1 MLHHFLTDSA
11 AIISCRIDLS
21 VKGAADIT
29 FRVLATT
36 SMIEYWLWQGNSAL
50 VKNMSLLQIYRVCVH
65 RAECRFLTK
74 DANDYSRPQYIEI
87 DVSNYYKSTS
97 SYFHHICR
105 GFDFFC
111 CNDKSWCRFIEIMS
125 LFVCKTNIDMPFC
138 CPELV
143 GSFACLCAPQ

>member
-21 VKGAADIT
+21 VKGAADMT

-36 SMIEYWLWQGNSAL
+36 RMIEYWWWQGNNAL
-50 VKNMSLLQIYRVCVH
+50 VKNIILQIYRVCVH
-65 RAECRFLTK
+65 RAERRFLTK
-74 DANDYSRPQYIEI
+74 DSNDYSRPQYIEI

-105 GFDFFC
+105 SFDFFVAII
-111 CNDKSWCRFIEIMS
+111 NHGADSSRS
-125 LFVCKTNIDMPFC
+125 
-138 CPELV
+138 
-143 GSFACLCAPQ
+143 